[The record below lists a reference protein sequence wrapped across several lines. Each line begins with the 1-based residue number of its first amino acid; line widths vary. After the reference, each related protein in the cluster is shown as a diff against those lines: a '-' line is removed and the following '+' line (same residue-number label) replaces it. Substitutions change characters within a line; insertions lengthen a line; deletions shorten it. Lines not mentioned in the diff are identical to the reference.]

1 MSIFFT
7 GAVLPEMMRTRECS
21 IPIAPAITVI
31 TSLFARPSTAGAL
44 TLHPTAFLHSLN
56 PEGKQE
62 VFEPAA
68 TSIVMM
74 VPLSEQERAGVISV
88 MSHQENDCRPALT
101 TPDHQ
106 WHAAVLH
113 QVFPIAGRCL
123 SRNRVVPKLISRSS
137 PVDHPGT

>member
-21 IPIAPAITVI
+21 IPIAPAIIVT

-62 VFEPAA
+62 LFEPAA
-68 TSIVMM
+68 TSIVIM

-88 MSHQENDCRPALT
+88 MSHQEYDVAR
-101 TPDHQ
+101 H
-106 WHAAVLH
+106 
-113 QVFPIAGRCL
+113 
-123 SRNRVVPKLISRSS
+123 
-137 PVDHPGT
+137 